1 MLFVVGSDS
10 LFEEIVLSRV
20 LNEATWVSGR
30 KSVLTREQ

>member
-10 LFEEIVLSRV
+10 LFEEIVLRV

-30 KSVLTREQ
+30 KRVLMQEQ